1 MNVLSLFDGLSCG
14 QIALERTKIN
24 VDNYYASEID
34 KHAIKMF
41 DGSVFDYDDNEKLK
55 SERKKAKNRA
65 IILVDY
71 LIEDSKGGG
80 YLGDHDKW
88 LKVKKEIKNIRE

>member
-1 MNVLSLFDGLSCG
+1 MKT
-14 QIALERTKIN
+14 LEGCQHLKNNEHKDI
-24 VDNYYASEID
+24 
-34 KHAIKMF
+34 AIKMCNDMF
-41 DGSVFDYDDNEKLK
+41 DGSVFDYDDNERLK

-71 LIEDSKGGG
+71 LIEDSKGSG